1 MLEVKGLTVAYED
14 SDAVRDV
21 SFTVAQGEW
30 LMLIGPNGA
39 GKSTLLAAV
48 AQCAAYRGS
57 VLLEG
62 CDARQWKPKA
72 FARAVGV
79 LAQTHAA
86 GYAFTVEEL
95 VSMGRYAHTRGF
107 FRSRDPQGQEA
118 VRRALDAVGLW
129 NLRGRNVQTLSG
141 GELQRAFLAQAMAQE
156 PRVLLLDEPANHLDL
171 VYHKQ
176 LFELIGQWLADG
188 ERCVISVVHDLSL
201 ALRYGTRAV
210 LLDHGRVMADGLAG
224 DVLASDALCRAYG
237 MDVAGWMAD
246 LAGRWRKVA
255 DCEAQSIQAG

>member
-1 MLEVKGLTVAYED
+1 M
-14 SDAVRDV
+14 
-21 SFTVAQGEW
+21 
-30 LMLIGPNGA
+30 
-39 GKSTLLAAV
+39 

-171 VYHKQ
+171 VYQKQ
-176 LFELIGQWLADG
+176 LFELIGQWLGGRGAV
-188 ERCVISVVHDLSL
+188 RDLRG
-201 ALRYGTRAV
+201 A
-210 LLDHGRVMADGLAG
+210 
-224 DVLASDALCRAYG
+224 
-237 MDVAGWMAD
+237 
-246 LAGRWRKVA
+246 
-255 DCEAQSIQAG
+255 

>member
-86 GYAFTVEEL
+86 GYTFTVEEL

-107 FRSRDPQGQEA
+107 FTHGTRRDKKRYAALWTRLDCGTCVAAMCKRCPGVSSSALFWRRQWPRSRGCSCWMN
-118 VRRALDAVGLW
+118 RRIIW
-129 NLRGRNVQTLSG
+129 IWCTKSNCSN
-141 GELQRAFLAQAMAQE
+141 
-156 PRVLLLDEPANHLDL
+156 
-171 VYHKQ
+171 
-176 LFELIGQWLADG
+176 
-188 ERCVISVVHDLSL
+188 
-201 ALRYGTRAV
+201 
-210 LLDHGRVMADGLAG
+210 
-224 DVLASDALCRAYG
+224 
-237 MDVAGWMAD
+237 
-246 LAGRWRKVA
+246 
-255 DCEAQSIQAG
+255 

>member
-1 MLEVKGLTVAYED
+1 MLEVKGLTVAYEG
-14 SDAVRDV
+14 SDAVQDV
-21 SFTVAQGEW
+21 SFTVARRW

-95 VSMGRYAHTRGF
+95 VSMGPICAYARLFSLTGPAGTRSGTPRF
-107 FRSRDPQGQEA
+107 GRGRIVEPAWPQCANA
-118 VRRALDAVGLW
+118 VRG
-129 NLRGRNVQTLSG
+129 
-141 GELQRAFLAQAMAQE
+141 
-156 PRVLLLDEPANHLDL
+156 
-171 VYHKQ
+171 
-176 LFELIGQWLADG
+176 
-188 ERCVISVVHDLSL
+188 
-201 ALRYGTRAV
+201 
-210 LLDHGRVMADGLAG
+210 
-224 DVLASDALCRAYG
+224 
-237 MDVAGWMAD
+237 
-246 LAGRWRKVA
+246 
-255 DCEAQSIQAG
+255 

>member
-14 SDAVRDV
+14 SDAVQDV

-107 FRSRDPQGQEA
+107 FRARDPQGQDA

-129 NLRGRNVQTLSG
+129 KRCPGVSSSALFWRRQW
-141 GELQRAFLAQAMAQE
+141 
-156 PRVLLLDEPANHLDL
+156 PR
-171 VYHKQ
+171 
-176 LFELIGQWLADG
+176 
-188 ERCVISVVHDLSL
+188 S
-201 ALRYGTRAV
+201 
-210 LLDHGRVMADGLAG
+210 HGC
-224 DVLASDALCRAYG
+224 SC
-237 MDVAGWMAD
+237 WMNRPIIWIWCTKSNC
-246 LAGRWRKVA
+246 LN
-255 DCEAQSIQAG
+255 